1 MNHAYQPNT
10 WLAPEDRVRLTRRK
24 TALPL
29 LILGRDFLLY
39 FVSLG
44 AAISPLPLPLSLAA
58 SVWAGIMIGA
68 IFVAGMTRVIKR

>member
-1 MNHAYQPNT
+1 
-10 WLAPEDRVRLTRRK
+10 VRLTRRK